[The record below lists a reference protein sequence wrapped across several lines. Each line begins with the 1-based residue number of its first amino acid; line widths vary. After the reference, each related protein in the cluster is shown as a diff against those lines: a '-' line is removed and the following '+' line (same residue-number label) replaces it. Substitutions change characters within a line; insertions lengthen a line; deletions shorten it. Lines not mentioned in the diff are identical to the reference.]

1 MFCER
6 RIPGLIEVVAY
17 GVAMMIGVMKD
28 TVLLESEV
36 IISRRKGN
44 GISCLLPQLV
54 GLSVGEGM
62 GWIV

>member
-28 TVLLESEV
+28 TELLESWV
-36 IISRRKGN
+36 IISIIII
-44 GISCLLPQLV
+44 ISFKHKLR
-54 GLSVGEGM
+54 SSEG
-62 GWIV
+62 